1 MDLTKHCHLCEHQS
15 VSLKEGTTCAITN
28 RMPEFNRTCSNIELR
43 DKFENILK
51 SVNVELEKLK
61 HNKALTHIY
70 FAVFTLIGLG
80 VILGGFLLGRYAW
93 DSGVISPIPLV
104 IMGVGLGPLGLAFGT
119 LNRHNADFK
128 LAKKHKDQIDNILEL
143 YKIEYAIDIKFGKE
157 YHGTQDIEVQLK
169 TKGLR

>member
-15 VSLKEGTTCAITN
+15 VSLKEGTSCTLTN
-28 RMPEFNRTCSNIELR
+28 RKPEFNRTCSKIELG
-43 DKFENILK
+43 DKFKTTLK
-51 SVNVELEKLK
+51 STNVELEKLK
-61 HNKALTHIY
+61 RNKTLTLIY
-70 FAVFTLIGLG
+70 FAVFTTIGLS
-80 VILGGFLLGRYAW
+80 VIIGGFLLGRYAW
-93 DSGVISPIPLV
+93 VSGVISPIPLV

-157 YHGTQDIEVQLK
+157 YHGTQDIEVQLNI
-169 TKGLR
+169 KGVR